1 MWIRIGFALL
11 IVVVVLGIAVGTIVA
26 KGDSSKTPTTD
37 LAAATASTA
46 HASTTKS
53 TTTTTVAPTTT
64 TTIPPLAQPAPAALP
79 PVPGGAVKIGSS
91 SPEIAAYE
99 QRLVDLH
106 FDPGPVDGK
115 FDSKTR
121 YAVQAVDKIEGWPRD
136 GVITQQMVDTLAN
149 FQYPAPLKPDSE
161 ADRVEI
167 DLDKQ
172 VLTLYKGYQVALI
185 TTTSTGSGRKFCGG
199 DDGCQYAITPAGH
212 YKFQWHVNGWR
223 DGSLGR
229 LYNPWYFN
237 GGIAVHGYTDVPTSP
252 ASHGCARIP
261 MHIAEYFGTLVY
273 KDMSVYVL
281 GTPAAPSGGP
291 LPPNNP
297 TTTKPTAPPATAPP
311 TAPPTARHRATDA
324 RRRPRRLLRPRPP
337 RRRRAGAR
345 APEPLTRSLR
355 PRRCQPRGITE

>member
-26 KGDSSKTPTTD
+26 KSDSSKTPTTD
-37 LAAATASTA
+37 LAAATATTA

-172 VLTLYKGYQVALI
+172 VLTLYKGYQVALDHHDVHRQR
-185 TTTSTGSGRKFCGG
+185 SQVLRRRRRLPVRDHAGR
-199 DDGCQYAITPAGH
+199 
-212 YKFQWHVNGWR
+212 
-223 DGSLGR
+223 SLQVPVARQR
-229 LYNPWYFN
+229 L
-237 GGIAVHGYTDVPTSP
+237 
-252 ASHGCARIP
+252 
-261 MHIAEYFGTLVY
+261 
-273 KDMSVYVL
+273 
-281 GTPAAPSGGP
+281 
-291 LPPNNP
+291 
-297 TTTKPTAPPATAPP
+297 
-311 TAPPTARHRATDA
+311 A
-324 RRRPRRLLRPRPP
+324 RRQPRPP
-337 RRRRAGAR
+337 LQPVVLQRWHRGAR
-345 APEPLTRSLR
+345 IHGCPD
-355 PRRCQPRGITE
+355 QPRVARLRADPDAHRRVLRDARVQGHVGLRARDPGRTVGWAVAAEQPDDDEADGAARDRTAHRPADGTADCPAHRAADDPDDSCADDHDHDDDRAAPPGRST

>member
-37 LAAATASTA
+37 LAAATATTA

-223 DGSLGR
+223 DGSLGPPLQPVVLQR
-229 LYNPWYFN
+229 WHR
-237 GGIAVHGYTDVPTSP
+237 GARVHGCSDQPRVARLRADPDAHRRVLRDARVQGHVGVRARDPGGTVGWSVAAEQPDHDEADGTARDRP
-252 ASHGCARIP
+252 AHRPAD
-261 MHIAEYFGTLVY
+261 GT
-273 KDMSVYVL
+273 
-281 GTPAAPSGGP
+281 AAP
-291 LPPNNP
+291 
-297 TTTKPTAPPATAPP
+297 
-311 TAPPTARHRATDA
+311 R
-324 RRRPRRLLRPRPP
+324 RRRPPRLLRPRPRP
-337 RRRRAGAR
+337 RRR
-345 APEPLTRSLR
+345 
-355 PRRCQPRGITE
+355 PRRPGRST